1 MAARRILSGIQ
12 PTGLMH
18 IGNYFGA
25 IRNWVGLQDPDAGG
39 TGGPEA
45 PQKGA
50 RSEPEGRASADDGNR
65 AECFYCVV
73 DYHSITV
80 RHDPKVL
87 RERSINLA
95 MDLLACGIDP
105 ERSAL
110 FLQSQVPE
118 HTELAWVLA
127 AVTSYGDLQR
137 MTQFKDK
144 SDAQEF
150 ISAGLFTYPILMAAD
165 ILVYK
170 ATHVP
175 VGADQKQ
182 HLEQTADIGQR
193 FNHWFGETFPA
204 PQPLFTKATKIQS
217 LADPTKKMSKS
228 AGDKHYIGVFEDEE
242 SARKKLKSA
251 VTATGGT
258 PANEMQPG
266 IANLFQILEQ
276 TAPASVIEP
285 LLAAEREGKLK
296 YSELKDAV
304 STHLM
309 AMLKPFREKRA
320 AITEKRAK
328 EILAAGGDR
337 ARAIARAT
345 MAEVRDRIGLYEVR

>member
-1 MAARRILSGIQ
+1 MPVRRILSGIQ
-12 PTGLMH
+12 PTGLIH

-25 IRNWVGLQDPDAGG
+25 VRNWVSLQDPDANG
-39 TGGPEA
+39 
-45 PQKGA
+45 Q
-50 RSEPEGRASADDGNR
+50 R
-65 AECFYCVV
+65 AECLYCVV

-80 RHDPKVL
+80 RHDPAEL
-87 RERSINLA
+87 RARSLNLA
-95 MDLLACGIDP
+95 MDILACGVDP

-118 HTELAWVLA
+118 HTELAWILS

-165 ILVYK
+165 ILIYK

-193 FNHWFGETFPA
+193 FNHWFGETFPE
-204 PQPLFTKATKIQS
+204 PQPLFTKATRVMS
-217 LADPTKKMSKS
+217 LADPTKKMGKS
-228 AGDKHYIGVFEDEE
+228 LGDKHYVGVFEDEE
-242 SARKKLKSA
+242 SVRKKIKSA
-251 VTATGGT
+251 VTATGGV

-266 IANLFQILEQ
+266 VANLFLLLEQ
-276 TAPASVIEP
+276 TAPASAIEP
-285 LLAAEREGKLK
+285 LRAAEKEGKLK

-304 STHLM
+304 ATHLL
-309 AMLKPFREKRA
+309 AVLKPLREKRA
-320 AITEKRAK
+320 SITEAQAREVLKAG
-328 EILAAGGDR
+328 AAR
-337 ARAIARAT
+337 AREIARAT
-345 MAEVRDRIGLYEVR
+345 IAEVRDRIGLYEVR